1 MTLFLEILSLLGVN
15 GILLFFIKRY
25 FSQRDKAEAQERE
38 DRHKLYRR
46 VEIGLE
52 TLRLLSYQRMS
63 QETERLLSQ
72 GFATPAERA
81 VLQEMYENYKAH
93 GWNGD
98 MDARLAK
105 VYQLRTDRR

>member
-1 MTLFLEILSLLGVN
+1 MAWLIEILSLLGVN
-15 GILLFFIKRY
+15 GLLFFIKRY
-25 FSQRDKAEAQERE
+25 FSKRDKAEAQERE
-38 DRHKLYRR
+38 ERQQFYQKI
-46 VEIGLE
+46 ETGLE
-52 TLRLLSYQRMS
+52 TIKLLSYHRMS

-105 VYQLRTDRR
+105 VYSLRTDRK

>member
-1 MTLFLEILSLLGVN
+1 MAWLIEILSLLGVN

-25 FSQRDKAEAQERE
+25 FSKRDKAEAQERE
-38 DRHKLYRR
+38 ERQQFYQKI
-46 VEIGLE
+46 ETGLE
-52 TLRLLSYQRMS
+52 TIKLLSYHRMS

-105 VYQLRTDRR
+105 VYSLRTDRR

>member
-1 MTLFLEILSLLGVN
+1 MAWLIEILSLLGVN

-25 FSQRDKAEAQERE
+25 FSKRDKAEAQERE
-38 DRHKLYRR
+38 ERQQFYQKI
-46 VEIGLE
+46 ETGLE
-52 TLRLLSYQRMS
+52 TIKLLSYHRMS

-105 VYQLRTDRR
+105 VYSLRTDRK